1 MALVTSSE
9 IINTQSSIEQAGLYG
24 AMNFR
29 NQRRARGTDSATGCK
44 VIAPSRGE
52 SAEG

>member
-1 MALVTSSE
+1 M
-9 IINTQSSIEQAGLYG
+9 EQAGLYG

-29 NQRRARGTDSATGCK
+29 NQRRARGTDSGAGCK

-52 SAEG
+52 SSQG